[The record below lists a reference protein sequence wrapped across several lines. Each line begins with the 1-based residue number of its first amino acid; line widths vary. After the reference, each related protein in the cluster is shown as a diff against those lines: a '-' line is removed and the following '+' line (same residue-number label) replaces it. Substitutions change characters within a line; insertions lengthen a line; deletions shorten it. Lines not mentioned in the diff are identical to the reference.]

1 MNVLLREL
9 GRLTIFMV
17 CAQLIVCFRPKES
30 YEKYLKL
37 LMTGLILLQFFRPV
51 QRLLS
56 METTD
61 LEGALWEFQERF
73 YELEGE
79 DWMQEEA
86 GAWDENGMPKG
97 AWDENS
103 LPKEEG
109 DEDGLPK
116 EERDGNGVE
125 ITPVGEVTIDEI
137 MVGGDDES

>member
-1 MNVLLREL
+1 MGGGNMNGLVREL

-37 LMTGLILLQFFRPV
+37 LMTGLILMQFLRPV

-61 LEGALWEFQERF
+61 LEGALWEFQERI
-73 YELEGE
+73 YEQEGE
-79 DWMQEEA
+79 ALRQEETVS
-86 GAWDENGMPKG
+86 W
-97 AWDENS
+97 
-103 LPKEEG
+103 

-116 EERDGNGVE
+116 EEIWSEDGLPKEGIWGEDGLE
-125 ITPVGEVTIDEI
+125 ITPVEEVKIDEI

>member
-1 MNVLLREL
+1 MA
-9 GRLTIFMV
+9 

-37 LMTGLILLQFFRPV
+37 LMTGVILLQFFRPV

-86 GAWDENGMPKG
+86 GVWH
-97 AWDENS
+97 ENS
-103 LPKEEG
+103 LPKEEW

>member
-1 MNVLLREL
+1 MGGGNMNGLVREL

-37 LMTGLILLQFFRPV
+37 LMTGLILMQFLRPV

-73 YELEGE
+73 YEQEGE
-79 DWMQEEA
+79 ALRQEETVS
-86 GAWDENGMPKG
+86 W
-97 AWDENS
+97 
-103 LPKEEG
+103 

-116 EERDGNGVE
+116 EEIWSEDGLPKEGIWGEDGLE
-125 ITPVGEVTIDEI
+125 ITPVEEVKIDEI